1 MCDQCRCSS
10 TGQHAAAKYQQLKAS
25 WGVAAQTPAKE
36 LRLEPGRIRHT
47 HQVFDAV
54 RWMMDLATPL
64 SSDSKYPE
72 ISVWLKKHVD
82 ISELQ
87 MEYVPNES
95 AKKQQTNNLTLLKSP
110 YLRFTADQNCI
121 KSRHLLTCMSVL
133 PRPPV
138 LPVLSKWHQWTQA
151 PWTVGQ
157 VLQKTICSKLPDLVI
172 QCVRAPKTLTAQV
185 LTQTVAK
192 QSY

>member
-10 TGQHAAAKYQQLKAS
+10 TAQQAAAKYQQLKAS

-36 LRLEPGRIRHT
+36 LRLEPGRIRHE

-54 RWMMDLATPL
+54 WWMLDLATPL
-64 SSDSKYPE
+64 ISDSKHPE

-87 MEYVPNES
+87 MAYLPNES

-110 YLRFTADQNCI
+110 YLRFAADQSRI
-121 KSRHLLTCMSVL
+121 WSRHFLMY
-133 PRPPV
+133 
-138 LPVLSKWHQWTQA
+138 A
-151 PWTVGQ
+151 G
-157 VLQKTICSKLPDLVI
+157 
-172 QCVRAPKTLTAQV
+172 LTAAASSARSEYVAPVNASTLDGRAGSTEDNMFQI
-185 LTQTVAK
+185 TWFSDTVCK
-192 QSY
+192 SP